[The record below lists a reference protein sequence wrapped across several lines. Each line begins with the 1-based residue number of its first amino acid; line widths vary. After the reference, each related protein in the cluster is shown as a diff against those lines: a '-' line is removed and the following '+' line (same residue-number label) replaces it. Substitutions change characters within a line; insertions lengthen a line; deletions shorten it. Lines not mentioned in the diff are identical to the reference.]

1 MFWGEEEE
9 KSDDYTH
16 DNEETGLREDV
27 VELGSHVKPYNKICM
42 LLWEEI
48 ARFCPFRQKTFI
60 LNVGQGIHTT
70 ITGAEFGF
78 IQDILKKGLM

>member
-9 KSDDYTH
+9 KSNDYTH

-48 ARFCPFRQKTFI
+48 ARFCPFSQNM
-60 LNVGQGIHTT
+60 LNVGQGIYST
-70 ITGAEFGF
+70 ITGF
-78 IQDILKKGLM
+78 IQDILKKGLCKQQ